1 MNNDNKTTVIQMP
14 PGAPEINP
22 FAERAALEA
31 AKPKKASIL
40 DQVTVRKR
48 RRPIFGLLY
57 GQPGIG
63 KSNFGASLPKP
74 IVIATE
80 RLDQVNVAKLPV
92 PRDFKQLYDQ
102 IDALDKEE
110 HEYES
115 IILDTLDAAELLVW
129 QRVCSEGKVKSIEEF
144 GGGWGKGYTRA
155 RELWTGLLSKL
166 SDMSERFNVLL
177 TAHAHVKSFA
187 DPSLSAPYDR
197 WVMKIHDKSAAI
209 IRQMVAL
216 ILFVQLETTLQKET
230 PKARKGRGIISG
242 DRVLWTQPATGYE
255 AKNRYDLE
263 SPLDFSWEA
272 LNEGVNKFYDR
283 KTK

>member
-1 MNNDNKTTVIQMP
+1 MNNDNQTTTTLEP
-14 PGAPEINP
+14 APEINP
-22 FAERAALEA
+22 FADRAAAEA
-31 AKPKKASIL
+31 AKPRKASIL

-63 KSNFGASLPKP
+63 KSTFGASLPKP

-80 RLDQVNVAKLPV
+80 RLDQINVPKLPV
-92 PRDFKQLYDQ
+92 PRDFKGLYDQ
-102 IDALDKEE
+102 IDALDKEQ

-115 IILDTLDAAELLVW
+115 IVLDTVDAAELLIW

-144 GGGWGKGYTRA
+144 AGGWGKGYTRA

-166 SDMSERFNVLL
+166 SDMSERYNVLL
-177 TAHAHVKSFA
+177 TAHAHVKTFA
-187 DPSLSAPYDR
+187 DPSLSTPYDR
-197 WVMKIHDKSAAI
+197 WVMKIHDKSAEI
-209 IRQMVAL
+209 IRQMVDL
-216 ILFVQLETTLQKET
+216 ILFVQLETTIQKDT
-230 PKARKGRGIISG
+230 PKARKGRGIVSG

-263 SPLDFSWEA
+263 SPLEFSWEA
-272 LNEGVNKFYDR
+272 LSEGINKFYDR
-283 KTK
+283 